1 MAASSSLAQNDI
13 KPIPGLQPGSEL
25 FEVLVGDAEIVL
37 KGEDQSTT
45 RDVMLN
51 GERLVIAMI
60 ADGHTWQGRVA
71 ALQRNG
77 RRRAP

>member
-1 MAASSSLAQNDI
+1 MKFYKSNLNINNRSTVAVPSDRTR
-13 KPIPGLQPGSEL
+13 
-25 FEVLVGDAEIVL
+25 L
-37 KGEDQSTT
+37 KGLKVGEDLSTT